1 MNNISDPQILHDKLL
16 KLGFKETTYDE
27 LMGWEQYGIK
37 YDKDPRW
44 EMKFRVYQLGD
55 LFWVIF
61 EKDGLIYSCK
71 GFGWPQPKEVDDLLN
86 NVLWRDSDYD
96 YDQF

>member
-37 YDKDPRW
+37 YDKDLKSIDVIVPCT
-44 EMKFRVYQLGD
+44 
-55 LFWVIF
+55 LFHQIGEHVFFKTRIF
-61 EKDGLIYSCK
+61 FYK
-71 GFGWPQPKEVDDLLN
+71 LL
-86 NVLWRDSDYD
+86 
-96 YDQF
+96 